1 VSSQSPNKRLDPK
14 TGKGRELLQK
24 ELDDLAS
31 VFISDVARNR
41 GVGIDTVQ
49 EKFGQG
55 GLLIASE
62 AIKFGMAD
70 ELNSLEGIV
79 SKLKNVS
86 YSQIGETLMSSA
98 KESLIEAAKEGD
110 LISSNSLENN
120 SGTDTPLPPSAAAI
134 DEAKLLAGNAKLY
147 HALIQKGA
155 MQERER
161 IKAIDAMSL
170 VVENKNLL
178 EEAKYIN
185 PCSAEQLAYK
195 IVKAESDAGRKF
207 SADYADDKAA
217 LNGIS
222 ATTEISGSTQF
233 DADVLAIVKGV
244 KGNG

>member
-24 ELDDLAS
+24 TLDDLTDI
-31 VFISDVARNR
+31 FISDVARNR

-62 AIKFGMAD
+62 AIRLKMAD
-70 ELNSLEGIV
+70 ELNSLEGVV

-98 KESLIEAAKEGD
+98 NENLIEAAKEGK
-110 LISSNSLENN
+110 LLSSESLDNN
-120 SGTDTPLPPSAAAI
+120 SSVDTPPSPASAAI

-147 HALIQKGA
+147 HALILKGA

-170 VVENKNLL
+170 VVENKSLL
-178 EEAKYIN
+178 EDAKYTN

-207 SADYADDKAA
+207 SADYEDDKVT
-217 LNGIS
+217 LNGVS
-222 ATTEISGSTQF
+222 ATMEVSGSEQF
-233 DADVLAIVKGV
+233 NADIMAIVKGV